1 MKKFNIFITITVIA
15 LLGIM
20 YYFGGRNIQ
29 SNSVDGQKASVGLL
43 DNLVGKPVPEFALT
57 DREGKIYSPENLKG
71 KNYVLFFNEGLMC
84 YPACWSQMAE
94 FGTDARFNKDDLQ
107 AFSVVVDAKS
117 DWQYAIEK
125 MPDLARAKV
134 LFDSGAVVS
143 REFNVLTVNSSM
155 HYGSMPGHT
164 YIVVDKNGVVR
175 YVYDDPTMALNNDML
190 FNKISEFK

>member
-1 MKKFNIFITITVIA
+1 MKKINIFIAVAVIA
-15 LLGIM
+15 LLGGM
-20 YYFGGRNIQ
+20 YYFGGRNVQNNNIG
-29 SNSVDGQKASVGLL
+29 GQKTSAGAL
-43 DNLVGKPVPEFALT
+43 DNLVGKSVPEFSLT
-57 DREGKIYSPENLKG
+57 DREGKIYSPESLKG

-117 DWQYAIEK
+117 DWQNAISK

-134 LFDSGAVVS
+134 LFDSGAAVS
-143 REFNVLTVNSSM
+143 KKFNVLTVNSSM

-164 YIVVDKNGVVR
+164 YVVVDKEGIVR
-175 YVYDDPTMALNNDML
+175 YAYDDPTMAINNNML
-190 FNKISEFK
+190 FNKINSF